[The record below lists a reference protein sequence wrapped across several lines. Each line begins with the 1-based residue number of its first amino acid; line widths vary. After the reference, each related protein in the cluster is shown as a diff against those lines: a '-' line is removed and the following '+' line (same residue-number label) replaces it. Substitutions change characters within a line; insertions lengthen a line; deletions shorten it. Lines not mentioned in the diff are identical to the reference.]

1 MDANDRKLERNH
13 RQATI
18 DQAKPGVAAARLGS
32 ADTRGTMT
40 PNRHRLAFML
50 VTAVAVIGWALPA
63 IATVDAYP
71 DEVERYRPGGSD
83 FIPSAIEPGDSGPWV
98 RELQLRLAEA
108 GFRPGPRDG
117 RFGRATLG
125 AVYAFQKLHDLPRD
139 GVFRISDW
147 ALLDTKPELA
157 PAADPDRVEVDLE
170 RQVLYLVRDQRVEVV
185 LPISS
190 GNGEQFRN
198 ASGSLVR
205 ARTPEGGYH
214 FYNHIDGWRISYLGG
229 LYRPYYFR
237 GGYAIHGSASV
248 PPFEASHGCVRVELH
263 DMDFLTTRLE
273 TGMPVFVYG
282 KRIARQTLLP
292 VPPRATDTGFEVGG
306 EFLLT

>member
-1 MDANDRKLERNH
+1 MPALPYR
-13 RQATI
+13 
-18 DQAKPGVAAARLGS
+18 AAF
-32 ADTRGTMT
+32 T
-40 PNRHRLAFML
+40 L
-50 VTAVAVIGWALPA
+50 VTVVAVIGSGLPA
-63 IATVDAYP
+63 LATAGTYPAEVDT
-71 DEVERYRPGGSD
+71 YRPGGSD
-83 FIPSAIEPGDSGPWV
+83 FIPAAIEPGDSGPWV
-98 RELQLRLAEA
+98 EQLQLRLASA

-117 RFGRATLG
+117 RFGKATLG
-125 AVYAFQKLHDLPRD
+125 AVYAFQKVHDLTRD
-139 GVFRISDW
+139 GVFRAADW
-147 ALLDTKPELA
+147 ALLDTNLEVP
-157 PAADPDRVEVDLE
+157 PAAEPDRVEVDLG

-214 FYNHIDGWRISYLGG
+214 FYSHIDGWRISYLGG

-273 TGMPVFVYG
+273 IGMPVFVYG
-282 KRIARQTLLP
+282 KRVARSTLLP
-292 VPPRATDTGFEVGG
+292 ALPRATEAGFEVGG
-306 EFLLT
+306 GFLLT

>member
-1 MDANDRKLERNH
+1 MTGQLH
-13 RQATI
+13 RW
-18 DQAKPGVAAARLGS
+18 
-32 ADTRGTMT
+32 
-40 PNRHRLAFML
+40 AFTL
-50 VTAVAVIGWALPA
+50 VTAIAVIGSALPGL
-63 IATVDAYP
+63 ATTEAYP
-71 DEVERYRPGGSD
+71 TEVDQYRPGGSD
-83 FIPSAIEPGDSGPWV
+83 FVPAAIEPGDGGPWV
-98 RELQLRLAEA
+98 EHLQLRLAEA
-108 GFRPGPRDG
+108 GFRPGARDG

-125 AVYAFQKLHDLPRD
+125 AVYAFQKVHDLTRD
-139 GVFRISDW
+139 GVFRASDW
-147 ALLDTKPELA
+147 ALLETTVEL
-157 PAADPDRVEVDLE
+157 PRAAEPDRVEVDLR
-170 RQVLYLVRDQRVEVV
+170 RQVLYLVENQRVEVV

-198 ASGSLVR
+198 ASGSMVR

-273 TGMPVFVYG
+273 IGMPVFVYG
-282 KRIARQTLLP
+282 KRVARPALLP
-292 VPPRATDTGFEVGG
+292 VLPRATEAGFEVDGG
-306 EFLLT
+306 FLLN

>member
-1 MDANDRKLERNH
+1 
-13 RQATI
+13 
-18 DQAKPGVAAARLGS
+18 
-32 ADTRGTMT
+32 MT
-40 PNRHRLAFML
+40 HLRHRSALALM
-50 VTAVAVIGWALPA
+50 TAVTVIGLAMPGM
-63 IATVDAYP
+63 ATTGAYP
-71 DEVERYRPGGSD
+71 DEVDRYRPGGSD
-83 FIPSAIEPGDSGPWV
+83 FIPAAIEPGDGGPWV
-98 RELQLRLAEA
+98 EELQLRLASA
-108 GFRPGPRDG
+108 GFRPGPADG

-125 AVYAFQKLHDLPRD
+125 AVYAFQKLHDLTRD
-139 GVFRISDW
+139 GVFRAADW
-147 ALLDTKPELA
+147 ALLETTPSLPE
-157 PAADPDRVEVDLE
+157 AAEPDRVEVDLG
-170 RQVLYLVRDQRVEVV
+170 RQVLYLVRDQQVEVV

-205 ARTPEGGYH
+205 ARTPEGGFQ

-273 TGMPVFVYG
+273 IGMPVFVYG
-282 KRIARQTLLP
+282 KRVTRSSLLP
-292 VPPRATDTGFEVGG
+292 VLPRPTGSGFEVGG
-306 EFLLT
+306 GFLLT